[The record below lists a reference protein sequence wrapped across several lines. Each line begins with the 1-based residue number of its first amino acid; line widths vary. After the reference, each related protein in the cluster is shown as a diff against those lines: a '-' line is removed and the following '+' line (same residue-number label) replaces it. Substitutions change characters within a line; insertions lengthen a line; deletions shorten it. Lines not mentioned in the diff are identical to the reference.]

1 MCDQEGED
9 DGLGCARGLMWAVPL
24 GILLWAAV
32 VGCSIVLVRGCHERA
47 TVESGRSQAAEVH
60 VAQALSQA
68 TVVESLEV
76 RQD

>member
-1 MCDQEGED
+1 MYDQEGDD

-32 VGCSIVLVRGCHERA
+32 VGSIALVRGCHERA
-47 TVESGRSQAAEVH
+47 TVESGRSQAVEVT
-60 VAQALSQA
+60 VTQALSRA
-68 TVVESLEV
+68 TVTESSEA

>member
-9 DGLGCARGLMWAVPL
+9 DGLGCVRGLMWAVPL

-32 VGCSIVLVRGCHERA
+32 VGSIVLVRGCHERA
-47 TVESGRSQAAEVH
+47 TVESGRSQAVEVP
-60 VAQALSQA
+60 VTQALSRA
-68 TVVESLEV
+68 TVAESSEV

>member
-9 DGLGCARGLMWAVPL
+9 DGLGCVRGLMWAVPL

-32 VGCSIVLVRGCHERA
+32 VGSIVLVHGYHERA
-47 TVESGRSQAAEVH
+47 TVESGRSQAVEVT
-60 VAQALSQA
+60 VTQALSRA
-68 TVVESLEV
+68 TVAESSEV

>member
-1 MCDQEGED
+1 MCDQGGDD

-32 VGCSIVLVRGCHERA
+32 VGSIVLVRGCHERA
-47 TVESGRSQAAEVH
+47 PVESGRSQAVEVP
-60 VAQALSQA
+60 VAQALSLA
-68 TVVESLEV
+68 TVTESSEV

>member
-9 DGLGCARGLMWAVPL
+9 DGLGCVRGLTWAVPL

-32 VGCSIVLVRGCHERA
+32 VGSIVLVRGCHERA
-47 TVESGRSQAAEVH
+47 TVESGRSQTVEVP
-60 VAQALSQA
+60 VAQALSRA
-68 TVVESLEV
+68 TVTESSEV

>member
-9 DGLGCARGLMWAVPL
+9 DGLGCVRGLMWAVPL

-32 VGCSIVLVRGCHERA
+32 VGSIVLVRGCHERA
-47 TVESGRSQAAEVH
+47 TVESGRSQAVEVT
-60 VAQALSQA
+60 VTQALSRA
-68 TVVESLEV
+68 TVAESSEV

>member
-1 MCDQEGED
+1 MYDQEWDD

-32 VGCSIVLVRGCHERA
+32 VGSIVLVRGCHERA
-47 TVESGRSQAAEVH
+47 TVESGRSQAVEVP
-60 VAQALSQA
+60 VAQALSRA
-68 TVVESLEV
+68 TVTKSSEV

>member
-1 MCDQEGED
+1 MYDQEGDD

-32 VGCSIVLVRGCHERA
+32 VGSILLVRGCHERA
-47 TVESGRSQAAEVH
+47 TVESGRSQAVEVT
-60 VAQALSQA
+60 VTQALSRA
-68 TVVESLEV
+68 TVTESSEA